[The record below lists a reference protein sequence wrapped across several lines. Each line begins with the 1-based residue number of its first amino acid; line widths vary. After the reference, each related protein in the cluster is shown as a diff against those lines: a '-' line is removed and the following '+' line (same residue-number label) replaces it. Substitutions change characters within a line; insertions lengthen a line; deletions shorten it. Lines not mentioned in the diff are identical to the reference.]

1 MAACALHGAET
12 VHCTSVVF
20 EAARQRAAFCLR
32 VLFHSGSVM
41 EQTWEQIKGANAN
54 VFYELGLAHTF
65 PNRFVVNEGVKP

>member
-1 MAACALHGAET
+1 
-12 VHCTSVVF
+12 
-20 EAARQRAAFCLR
+20 
-32 VLFHSGSVM
+32 M